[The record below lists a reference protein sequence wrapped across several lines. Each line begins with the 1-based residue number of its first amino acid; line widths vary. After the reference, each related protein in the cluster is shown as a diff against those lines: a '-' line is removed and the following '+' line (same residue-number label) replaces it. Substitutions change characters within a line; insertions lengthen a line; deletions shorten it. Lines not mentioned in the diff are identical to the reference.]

1 MQVQKF
7 RPNLSLLNT
16 FCNDH
21 FYLEFITLVC
31 SKSIVTK
38 FYNVTISYK
47 ELNNQISELLKD
59 YIAVT
64 EKYKVRFFMYPNL
77 YGSRD

>member
-1 MQVQKF
+1 MVEYRHCISAGSEF
-7 RPNLSLLNT
+7 SAELSILNT
-16 FCNDH
+16 FCDDH
-21 FYLEFITLVC
+21 FCPEFITLVC

-59 YIAVT
+59 YIA
-64 EKYKVRFFMYPNL
+64 
-77 YGSRD
+77 

>member
-1 MQVQKF
+1 VQVRKF
-7 RPNLSLLNT
+7 RSSLSLLNT
-16 FCNDH
+16 FCADH
-21 FYLEFITLVC
+21 FCLEFIILVC

-59 YIAVT
+59 YIALA

-77 YGSRD
+77 YGSRV